1 MPTDIAA
8 TGHLFVVGRPRTGST
23 LLQHVLNRSPHVC
36 LAPETHFFRR
46 ARHLGLADRL
56 RDAREDADIR
66 ALVADLYTP
75 DAYSGKGLWNWLRR
89 NVPEAAFAERLAATD
104 RTLRGLF
111 ALGLQV
117 YAEHR
122 CESAQPLL
130 LGEKTPE
137 HLANVPELR
146 AWFPDARVIHTF
158 RDPRAIFTSELRRRQ
173 AGRWGLKRRLPWLP
187 DVVGDPLLTPIEMG
201 HTALTWRR
209 AARLDARY
217 RRELGEQYLLVRF
230 EDLIARPEAELQRI
244 CTFLEIPF
252 TPSLLEARRTGSSY
266 TADRHAGEGFDP
278 DAADRWRRHIS
289 PAAARFLG
297 GALRADMDRYG
308 YEA

>member
-1 MPTDIAA
+1 MPTDVAA
-8 TGHLFVVGRPRTGST
+8 TGHLFIVGRPRTGST

-46 ARHLGLADRL
+46 ARHLRLAERL
-56 RDAREDADIR
+56 RTARDAAAIR
-66 ALVADLYTP
+66 ALVAELYTP

-89 NVPEAAFAERLAATD
+89 NVPEATFAERLATTD
-104 RTLRGLF
+104 RTLRGLLV
-111 ALGLQV
+111 LGMQV

-122 CESAQPLL
+122 CERAEPLL

-137 HLANVPELR
+137 HLTFVPELLD
-146 AWFPDARVIHTF
+146 WFPDARVIHTF

-173 AGRWGLKRRLPWLP
+173 AGRWGLKRRMPWLP
-187 DVVGDPLLTPIEMG
+187 DAVGNPLLMPIEVA

-217 RRELGEQYLLVRF
+217 RRELDGRYLLVRF
-230 EDLIARPEAELQRI
+230 EDLIARPEAELQRV
-244 CTFLEIPF
+244 CAFLEVPF
-252 TPSLLEARRTGSSY
+252 TRALLEARRTGSSY
-266 TADRHAGEGFDP
+266 SDERHSGEGFDP
-278 DAADRWRRHIS
+278 GAADRWRHHIT
-289 PAAARFLG
+289 PAAARFLE
-297 GALRADMDRYG
+297 GALGTEMARYG